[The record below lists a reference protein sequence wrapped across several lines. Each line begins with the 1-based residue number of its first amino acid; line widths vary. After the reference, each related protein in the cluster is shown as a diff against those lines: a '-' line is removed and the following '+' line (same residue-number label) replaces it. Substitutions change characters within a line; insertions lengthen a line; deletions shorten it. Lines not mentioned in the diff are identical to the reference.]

1 ITIALMNTHFNTS
14 SNIVIKYVKLMTQW
28 IRFQSWNTDYSSD
41 PVGSNNCGP
50 TTSAWSYPLIQS
62 VPIHL
67 CNPNYWNLSDNER
80 PLTLIHEMFHLYYI
94 AGDWAYDW
102 EEDYE
107 ELNTFQSLT
116 NADSFAT

>member
-1 ITIALMNTHFNTS
+1 NIVWQDDERAKELLNCAISKLKNPDEITIALMNTHFNTS

-94 AGDWAYDW
+94 AG
-102 EEDYE
+102 
-107 ELNTFQSLT
+107 
-116 NADSFAT
+116 